1 MQTYGAVL
9 LSSAGVGLI
18 MERPLTAAAR
28 GTGVPKR
35 SSGAVNMITTRIL
48 FLLILPSLSLCAP
61 QIQRTRS
68 DDIVVPD
75 LANPFG
81 SSEDNRRLLQ
91 SYIKSSLKEGQTS
104 PELNTR
110 EQEIFFLFSLYDY
123 DRSGQMDG
131 LELMQL
137 LTDFLTY
144 HEMMPKSADYDGLLV
159 PSELLSST
167 INHRQENNI
176 APPDPP
182 AEEALNQGQTH
193 TDSKDG
199 VSESHQQDAE
209 VNQVS
214 EHENETSDSAKEDN
228 VEVENHKQIP
238 EKLEEQQDRL
248 QPPEEQELQDDHQE
262 QKNIPVHQG
271 QPEI

>member
-35 SSGAVNMITTRIL
+35 SSEAVNMIATRIL

-214 EHENETSDSAKEDN
+214 EHENETSDSAKEEN
-228 VEVENHKQIP
+228 VEAESHKQIP